1 MKKRLRDMGNNYQN
15 EQNNHNS
22 VIPGSCSCK
31 FFSVEEEKYF
41 IQKVREWGVTNISKI
56 KYRLMSNMNVQKN
69 IFAFFSISTEQDS
82 LNK

>member
-1 MKKRLRDMGNNYQN
+1 MGNNYQN
-15 EQNNHNS
+15 EQNNHSS